1 MRKKLTWLFM
11 FIELCLGISL
21 IIYGLIKYFV
31 KPSVSDNCV
40 EATLCATETISFFML
55 WIYLT
60 VGVMLIFLWY
70 MTTWRAYQHKEKEVK
85 SKLTPEDFVK

>member
-1 MRKKLTWLFM
+1 M
-11 FIELCLGISL
+11 FLELCLGISL

-40 EATLCATETISFFML
+40 ETTLCATETISFFML

>member
-1 MRKKLTWLFM
+1 M
-11 FIELCLGISL
+11 FLELCLGISL

-40 EATLCATETISFFML
+40 EATLRATETISFFML

>member
-1 MRKKLTWLFM
+1 M
-11 FIELCLGISL
+11 FLELCLGISL
-21 IIYGLIKYFV
+21 IIYGLIKYFI

-40 EATLCATETISFFML
+40 ETTLCATETISFFML

>member
-11 FIELCLGISL
+11 FLELCLGISL

-40 EATLCATETISFFML
+40 EATLCARL
-55 WIYLT
+55 C
-60 VGVMLIFLWY
+60 
-70 MTTWRAYQHKEKEVK
+70 
-85 SKLTPEDFVK
+85 

>member
-1 MRKKLTWLFM
+1 
-11 FIELCLGISL
+11 
-21 IIYGLIKYFV
+21 
-31 KPSVSDNCV
+31 
-40 EATLCATETISFFML
+40 CATETISFFML